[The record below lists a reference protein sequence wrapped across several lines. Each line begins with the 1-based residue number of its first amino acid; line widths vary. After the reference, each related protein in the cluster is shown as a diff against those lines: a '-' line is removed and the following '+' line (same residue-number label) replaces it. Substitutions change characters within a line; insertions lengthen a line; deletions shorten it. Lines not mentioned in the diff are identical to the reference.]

1 MLTQK
6 TKDIRC
12 SDADVQG
19 KDSAGQALT
28 GTCSHR
34 ISPFRQEGY
43 HSCLQCGHPCAQR
56 RKAGCS
62 SYLSPSIR
70 IKSAALSPLCAAT
83 GQGAQCG
90 LVAKAN
96 SEHFSDSIS
105 LKRGCWLHAE
115 EKPWGDGKKKPS
127 CSPLGSHLCPAGALQ
142 VSSSQLVHKDMGQRR
157 SSPRNVVDRK
167 SVV

>member
-1 MLTQK
+1 MFQGIYFWVSFVFSILTESS
-6 TKDIRC
+6 T
-12 SDADVQG
+12 
-19 KDSAGQALT
+19 AL
-28 GTCSHR
+28 
-34 ISPFRQEGY
+34 QN

-105 LKRGCWLHAE
+105 LKRGCWLRAE
-115 EKPWGDGKKKPS
+115 EKPWGGGKKKPS

-157 SSPRNVVDRK
+157 SSPRNVVLFGL
-167 SVV
+167 